1 MQPLSLEKYLLLG
14 VVSLIAVSLLTPI
27 MRLVAKRYGVVDSP
41 SESHKTHKNPVP
53 YLGGVGIAIG
63 VVGVTYLA
71 SLVSD
76 FSRETFLL
84 ASSVLIPAIIMGIV
98 GLIDDLRKLSPWPRF
113 VIQSLFGI
121 AITALLVATNT
132 LGSPFGNN
140 WIDIPITTLFIV
152 GITNAI
158 NFFDNIDGGASGS
171 LAIAAI
177 FLFILSFQGSQFLI
191 AALSIVLAG
200 STLGFLLWNK
210 PPARIYMGDAGA
222 LFLGILIASL
232 AIRFD
237 PNPID
242 RIASFAIPL
251 LLIAI
256 PILDTSVAVASR
268 VKRRISP
275 FQGGRDHLSH
285 RLMRMGFNKR
295 QSVFILWIGSILFGS
310 LAIAIS
316 NASYSI
322 ERLVTILAGAMWVI
336 LFISFSRTA
345 DY

>member
-1 MQPLSLEKYLLLG
+1 MQPLSLEQYLLLG
-14 VVSLIAVSLLTPI
+14 VISLIAVGLITPV
-27 MRLVAKRYGVVDSP
+27 MRLVAKRYGVVDRP
-41 SESHKTHKNPVP
+41 SESHKTHNEPVP
-53 YLGGVGIAIG
+53 YLGGVAIAIG
-63 VVGVTYLA
+63 VIGITFLA

-76 FSRETFLL
+76 FSRETLFL

-113 VIQSLFGI
+113 IIQSLFGI
-121 AITALLVATNT
+121 AISALLVATDT

-158 NFFDNIDGGASGS
+158 NFFDNIDGGASGA

-237 PNPID
+237 PNPIY
-242 RIASFAIPL
+242 RIASFAIPI

-268 VKRRISP
+268 IKRRISP

-322 ERLVTILAGAMWVI
+322 ERLVTIFAGALWML
-336 LFISFSRTA
+336 LFIGFFKTA
-345 DY
+345 DN